1 MKKVIKLSENDLRRI
16 VLRVIREQEEIDMS
30 QEMDE
35 NIFGDIGRG
44 IRRFAKGHGSEDEK
58 EMDKERF
65 YEMLDAFENELE
77 NMDWENK
84 YYPDEETWEDAK
96 EELIDKAED
105 NDYIGELAI
114 VDASGFDVDEI
125 DSRTRLIYRKG
136 KTGFQHMIGGATDAL
151 SGGHTFGGG
160 RKGTHTLGESK
171 RNRRNYRRY

>member
-1 MKKVIKLSENDLRRI
+1 MMR
-16 VLRVIREQEEIDMS
+16 
-30 QEMDE
+30 
-35 NIFGDIGRG
+35 RG
-44 IRRFAKGHGSEDEK
+44 IIYILCVGLLGCANFAASVSGTFIGNIASDRVLK